1 MSHVDFIIIVQKLH
15 LEGQSVVKATA
26 FFLQRILKI
35 TNVSSISVPSDALA
49 ILLVSRLFRVQQR
62 FHTLVVRTFW
72 LNQINKIEFVSDPSS
87 CIS

>member
-62 FHTLVVRTFW
+62 FHTLVVRAFW

-87 CIS
+87 CVS

>member
-62 FHTLVVRTFW
+62 FHTLVVRAFW